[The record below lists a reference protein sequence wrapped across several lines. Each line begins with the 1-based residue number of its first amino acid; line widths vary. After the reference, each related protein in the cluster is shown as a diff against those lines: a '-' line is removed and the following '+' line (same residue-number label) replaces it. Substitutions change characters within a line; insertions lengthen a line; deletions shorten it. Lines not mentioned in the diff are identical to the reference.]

1 MSIFLMGY
9 WFCKL
14 WTRGHNLAK
23 EKQGEDQPIL
33 REDEEAMLSNFEVL
47 YNVGKDYLKAKMGV
61 DENDTKNKMF
71 VLSES
76 LKSDYDKLMNK
87 YEEKTCRRLI
97 MKRLRCCFVKHPYD
111 YIGRRMAIGA
121 KNVFLREVL
130 EEHHWWH
137 KLGGMLMIP
146 DCIQSISGVKSLLI
160 RAPII
165 IACFE
170 IAYKGSVFSIDV
182 YSDVNVLTDL
192 NDDYDSF
199 KMPKLGDL
207 PNSTLA
213 FQDFFLKKLPDKGMT
228 GLRYPCE
235 MLDLLEGIVN
245 GRTPLYKTL
254 FSDIANI
261 HFSPNRKSSHHI
273 SMVV

>member
-1 MSIFLMGY
+1 MCY

-14 WTRGHNLAK
+14 YTRGHNLAK
-23 EKQGEDQPIL
+23 EKQGDGKPIPT
-33 REDEEAMLSNFEVL
+33 EGEEVELSSLEVI
-47 YNVGKDYLKAKMGV
+47 YNTGKEYVQAKMGN
-61 DENDTKNKMF
+61 DENDMKNKMF

-76 LKSDYDKLMNK
+76 LKSDYAKLMQK
-87 YEEKTCRRLI
+87 YEEKTCRRQI
-97 MKRLRCCFVKHPYD
+97 MKRIRCCFVKHPYD

-130 EEHHWWH
+130 KEHHWWH
-137 KLGGMLMIP
+137 KLEGIIRIP
-146 DCIQSISGVKSLLI
+146 DCIQNISGVKSLLI
-160 RAPII
+160 RVPII
-165 IACFE
+165 IACLE

-182 YSDVNVLTDL
+182 YSDVNVLNDL
-192 NDDYDSF
+192 NNDYDSF